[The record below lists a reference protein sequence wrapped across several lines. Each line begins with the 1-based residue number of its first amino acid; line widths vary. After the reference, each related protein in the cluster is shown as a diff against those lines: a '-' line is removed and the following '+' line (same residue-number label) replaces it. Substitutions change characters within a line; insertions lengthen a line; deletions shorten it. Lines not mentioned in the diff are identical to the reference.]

1 MDIFDI
7 FEKLFSA
14 ISHLN
19 ILTIFLTIITLLLI
33 GLLILLGFSSSKGRI
48 EYYNYVVDKIGRLL
62 SWLMKWLKPI
72 FLLINTHPFQAV
84 LLQIT
89 ICYLIF
95 FSIFI
100 THPWPITKRW
110 PKTTNTLLIG
120 GLVSLL
126 ITLFIQFN
134 VPFSSGKA
142 PTSFMKNLIHLQK
155 NYGEYIGFLVSTFI
169 IVTFSVALSY
179 LAATHTDVSYFLY
192 SLLVLGIVIA
202 VATILFNAFRKHL
215 PKDFPSPTQM
225 LMTLVF
231 VIPSMIFKTLM
242 NDISKTSYSTWMVV
256 LVEVIVLFVY
266 FILPIIINWLY
277 LKNPGDEDH
286 VGLMKLRIRGA
297 ENSITNNESAL
308 RDMEGGMDLNWL
320 ALPNLNDEDVKLLL
334 YDLGYTTS
342 NVDAALTFVRSNQKA
357 VGALIE
363 KIRTEKS
370 DLKILRQ
377 EMLKDKAT
385 DSSLLL
391 RNPIFTDIRTGLGK
405 FENLKKGDDY
415 EYQYTL
421 SSWIFLHEQPPNH
434 SYKYNRFTSLL
445 NYGNKPNITYNM
457 KKGLLRITMLSGKT
471 KKIVYET
478 NNFPLQRW
486 NNVVINYDKG
496 TLDIFINARLVS
508 TTAGIVPYMS
518 ISDVVVGEQDG
529 LSGGICNVVYY
540 SGNLT
545 KDRIEVFYNFLKDR
559 NPPVVMAP
567 TSEFYKRL
575 VKRGESFYNNH
586 FWLTIGGV
594 LVVGYLVFGYSF
606 RRYTHFPFKK
616 ESKHLQHKKSAVADN
631 MRYKIVLPSKKSQ
644 RSKAKSAE
652 IPGALRYK
660 IIV

>member
-1 MDIFDI
+1 MDI

-19 ILTIFLTIITLLLI
+19 MLTIFLTIITLLLI

-48 EYYNYVVDKIGRLL
+48 EYYNYAVDKISRFI
-62 SWLMKWLKPI
+62 SWMMKWLKPI

-84 LLQIT
+84 LLQVT

-155 NYGEYIGFLVSTFI
+155 NYGKYVMFLVSAFI

-179 LAATHTDVSYFLY
+179 LAATQTEVSYFLY
-192 SLLVLGIVIA
+192 SLLVLGIIIA

-225 LMTLVF
+225 LMTIVF
-231 VIPSMIFKTLM
+231 VIPSTIFKIIM
-242 NDISKTSYSTWMVV
+242 NDISKTSYSTWMGG
-256 LVEVIVLFVY
+256 LVEVIGLFAY

-297 ENSITNNESAL
+297 ENSLTNNESAL
-308 RDMEGGMDLNWL
+308 RDMKGGIDLNWL

-342 NVDAALTFVRSNQKA
+342 NVDATLTFVRSNQKA
-357 VGALIE
+357 VGDLIE
-363 KIRTEKS
+363 KIRTDKS

-405 FENLKKGDDY
+405 FEKLKKGDDY

-445 NYGNKPNITYNM
+445 SYGNKPNITYNM
-457 KKGLLRITMLSGKT
+457 
-471 KKIVYET
+471 
-478 NNFPLQRW
+478 
-486 NNVVINYDKG
+486 NV
-496 TLDIFINARLVS
+496 
-508 TTAGIVPYMS
+508 
-518 ISDVVVGEQDG
+518 
-529 LSGGICNVVYY
+529 
-540 SGNLT
+540 
-545 KDRIEVFYNFLKDR
+545 
-559 NPPVVMAP
+559 
-567 TSEFYKRL
+567 
-575 VKRGESFYNNH
+575 
-586 FWLTIGGV
+586 
-594 LVVGYLVFGYSF
+594 
-606 RRYTHFPFKK
+606 
-616 ESKHLQHKKSAVADN
+616 
-631 MRYKIVLPSKKSQ
+631 
-644 RSKAKSAE
+644 
-652 IPGALRYK
+652 
-660 IIV
+660 